1 MFISACNKER
11 TEKMLEILQHN
22 RVNIPY
28 DRLVRIAPVDTMK
41 NVASYDYRLIVYIDS
56 TECTSCVV
64 KNMFY
69 WESLLDSVKTKNIK
83 PNFDIVFIFSPP
95 KADNERIIYQM
106 KLNEH
111 LIDKIFIDT
120 CNVFITENPHIP
132 QEQMYHTFLL
142 NKNDSVI
149 MVGNPKN
156 YPKIERLLFK
166 KLEEK

>member
-83 PNFDIVFIFSPP
+83 PNFDIVFIFSGSPVKP
-95 KADNERIIYQM
+95 
-106 KLNEH
+106 
-111 LIDKIFIDT
+111 
-120 CNVFITENPHIP
+120 CV
-132 QEQMYHTFLL
+132 
-142 NKNDSVI
+142 
-149 MVGNPKN
+149 
-156 YPKIERLLFK
+156 
-166 KLEEK
+166 